1 GKLRLI
7 KIESERSG
15 RAHAKGIGHF
25 EDASINPG
33 NGFNKTVLW
42 HEMAH
47 HLEADSAAKSAA
59 NGYLLKR
66 RQGDKVYS
74 LKSLTGNRAYG
85 SNEGA
90 YKDDFIDPYVGKV
103 YRDQTTEVWAMGI
116 QYLANPCD
124 AAMLASKDPEMAALM
139 AGYLQADLTPA
150 MKLFQSLQDQAKDIV
165 QGRRDTEQSEYEKAL
180 EKLSEGVEIVGDSWF
195 SDLEGVDQE
204 NLLGKWGGLADP
216 KAKYIGSWGSYRI
229 FTGKFKNPLSKR
241 VANGFGVAF
250 TSQSGSFV
258 YPGEPGRRNIP
269 TSIAVH
275 GDMLNL
281 KAFLRMASMSKDNI
295 IGLRYH
301 VAGRKDKV
309 IEMAK
314 ELQGEQS

>member
-1 GKLRLI
+1 MTKEQAESWANSQVIGKSAIARLKKAKYPEADVRRDMAEFYRISGGKLRLI

-33 NGFNKTVLW
+33 NNFNKTTLW

-66 RQGDKVYS
+66 RQSEKVFS
-74 LKSLTGNRAYG
+74 LRSLTGNRGYG

-116 QYLANPCD
+116 QYLANPYD

-139 AGYLQADLTPA
+139 AGYLQAELTPA
-150 MKLFQSLQDQAKDIV
+150 MKLLQSLQDQAKDIV
-165 QGRRDTEQSEYEKAL
+165 QGRRD
-180 EKLSEGVEIVGDSWF
+180 
-195 SDLEGVDQE
+195 
-204 NLLGKWGGLADP
+204 
-216 KAKYIGSWGSYRI
+216 
-229 FTGKFKNPLSKR
+229 
-241 VANGFGVAF
+241 
-250 TSQSGSFV
+250 
-258 YPGEPGRRNIP
+258 
-269 TSIAVH
+269 
-275 GDMLNL
+275 
-281 KAFLRMASMSKDNI
+281 
-295 IGLRYH
+295 
-301 VAGRKDKV
+301 
-309 IEMAK
+309 
-314 ELQGEQS
+314 